1 MELRHLRYFVAVAED
16 LHFRR
21 AAERLHIA
29 QPSVSGQIRKLEQEL
44 GVQLFERDHRR
55 VVLTPAGH
63 AMLEEARRTLRQAEV
78 AYRAAREADAGRAAA
93 LRLRVG
99 YLPDA
104 LPIAVP
110 HALRR
115 LAGTPSSVDAELEA
129 GRAADLLDAVG
140 SGWLDA
146 AVVCLPVATG
156 GLRATRL
163 ATLGAVAALPA
174 GDPRATLE
182 TIDLARIAP
191 QRLCVL
197 PRAANPAFYDG
208 VVATCR
214 VAQQAPRIVEFPDG
228 DVAHALTAVAA
239 GAGMALLPDAV
250 EGRYSAPGVRLR
262 PVVDPGLSTEVAVV
276 TRRDPGPAAA
286 MLVRALQQSLCAVAS
301 PEQAPALP
309 LAA

>member
-78 AYRAAREADAGRAAA
+78 AYRAAREAEAGQTAT

-104 LPIAVP
+104 LPLCVP

-115 LAGTPSSVDAELEA
+115 LAAATPAVDAELEP
-129 GRAADLLDAVG
+129 GRTADLLDAVG

-191 QRLCVL
+191 QRLFVL
-197 PRAANPAFYDG
+197 PRTANPAFYDG

-228 DVAHALTAVAA
+228 DVAHALTAVSA
-239 GAGMALLPDAV
+239 GAGLALLPDAV

-262 PVVDPGLSTEVAVV
+262 PVVDAGLSTEVAIV
-276 TRRDPGPAAA
+276 TRRDPSADAA
-286 MLVRALQQSLCAVAS
+286 MLVRALPHSVRVAA
-301 PEQAPALP
+301 PAERAPALA